1 VIDQAA
7 IAAGRDPQ
15 SILRSTSLS
24 LSRPWDEVRR
34 DAAALRELGF
44 SYLVVGWPSEG
55 RGRLEEFVEK
65 VMPEVHAL

>member
-1 VIDQAA
+1 
-7 IAAGRDPQ
+7 
-15 SILRSTSLS
+15 
-24 LSRPWDEVRR
+24 VRR

-55 RGRLEEFVEK
+55 RGRLEEFVEM